1 MYKLIIFD
9 VDDTLVEGM
18 EGDRFPS
25 RVVEKLL
32 TIPADTQIALAHNA
46 GGVNLRWWIENS
58 GGFGRTPEEKAQSL
72 LDAQR
77 YPTVESTYLRLSRI
91 AGEITMLTGTG
102 VKIYACFAYQTKS
115 GKWAPTPYGT
125 QADMTDLWSS
135 IDSIPL
141 EWNAFFRKPNP
152 GMLVKAIADANVDR
166 RDTLFVGDLD
176 SDWTAAAAADCDF
189 MWAKD
194 YFGG

>member
-1 MYKLIIFD
+1 MHKLIIFD

-115 GKWAPTPYGT
+115 GKWAPTPYGP
-125 QADMTDLWSS
+125 QNFMEDRGNPLPPDWSAY
-135 IDSIPL
+135 
-141 EWNAFFRKPNP
+141 WRKPSP
-152 GMLVKAIADANVDR
+152 GMLRRAMGEADCSPR
-166 RDTLFVGDLD
+166 ETLFVGDLD
-176 SDWTAAAAADCDF
+176 SDWTAAAAADCGF
-189 MWAKD
+189 VWAKY
-194 YFGG
+194 YFGEG